1 MGRAKSSPMTGID
14 RSTLLQVVQAL
25 SLPER
30 LIVCLH
36 HADGLSVPEIA
47 AVLEIPPA
55 EVTRRLDRAAVKVK
69 GVLRVPRRRAA

>member
-1 MGRAKSSPMTGID
+1 MGKAKTGPMTGIE

-36 HADGLSVPEIA
+36 HADGLTVPEIA
-47 AVLEIPPA
+47 AVLESTPA
-55 EVTRRLDRAAVKVK
+55 EIQRRLDRATVKVK
-69 GVLRVPRRRAA
+69 GVLGTPKRRAA

>member
-1 MGRAKSSPMTGID
+1 MGKAKTGPLTGVE

-47 AVLEIPPA
+47 AVLEVSPDEIA
-55 EVTRRLDRAAVKVK
+55 RRLDRATAKVK
-69 GVLRVPRRRAA
+69 GVLRAPKRRAA